1 MNKQMEHERNNT
13 NISRHTYIYM
23 HTYIHTHKH
32 TRMPACSHI
41 REQVAGGSWEPS
53 NQCPPFWCLHGGD
66 SWLQT
71 CLCRHH
77 FAHKPYLC
85 WGCFVICST
94 GALRTDGVPQR
105 TTQHACY
112 QHVSVCVYIYMYIR
126 ITIQTGAYVCIFI
139 CNHEAIL
146 QVLLRKL
153 KRQNNK
159 NTSNWIMQH
168 K

>member
-32 TRMPACSHI
+32 TRMPACSHTWTSC
-41 REQVAGGSWEPS
+41 RRQLGTKQSVSTLLM
-53 NQCPPFWCLHGGD
+53 PPRRRQLGANMFMPTSLCAQAISLLGMLCHLFHR
-66 SWLQT
+66 SSSHRRRATKNHTACMLST
-71 CLCRHH
+71 CEC
-77 FAHKPYLC
+77 
-85 WGCFVICST
+85 
-94 GALRTDGVPQR
+94 
-105 TTQHACY
+105 
-112 QHVSVCVYIYMYIR
+112 VCIYIR